1 MINFNLLSIL
11 TDTNILITGIL
22 FNLITYYISECY
34 FKNEIRND
42 IGVYFFRALK
52 IPVGKKRVRAL
63 PIVS

>member
-63 PIVS
+63 LIVS